1 MIKDYQNWHRI
12 YKFLGIK
19 IQKKITPQ
27 KKERVNLIFDPK
39 TGIGNRI
46 FALMNAINY
55 FNPIE
60 INFYWEDRTWVSAK
74 FFDLFNPCFDIK
86 INEYNDSKCYN
97 SFKNSKNEITI
108 YYPSCAYKKLNG
120 QSLALLYNS
129 IPIEVLKEYK
139 KPFELLKP
147 AEKVLE
153 RIGSA
158 NLDSDFCALQIRNA
172 PDWGEYGRNEKIELF
187 YREIDKL
194 DNNKQI
200 FLCAMNKEIS
210 NTIKQKYPNRIVE
223 LENKNYKSMIDALS
237 DLYILKN
244 AKSAIYSNGSTFCE
258 LAFWLS
264 QYNQQVT
271 IVGSNEN
278 WK

>member
-1 MIKDYQNWHRI
+1 M
-12 YKFLGIK
+12 
-19 IQKKITPQ
+19 
-27 KKERVNLIFDPK
+27 
-39 TGIGNRI
+39 
-46 FALMNAINY
+46 
-55 FNPIE
+55 
-60 INFYWEDRTWVSAK
+60 
-74 FFDLFNPCFDIK
+74 
-86 INEYNDSKCYN
+86 
-97 SFKNSKNEITI
+97 
-108 YYPSCAYKKLNG
+108 
-120 QSLALLYNS
+120 
-129 IPIEVLKEYK
+129 
-139 KPFELLKP
+139 
-147 AEKVLE
+147 LE

-210 NTIKQKYPNRIVE
+210 NTIKQRYPNRIVE